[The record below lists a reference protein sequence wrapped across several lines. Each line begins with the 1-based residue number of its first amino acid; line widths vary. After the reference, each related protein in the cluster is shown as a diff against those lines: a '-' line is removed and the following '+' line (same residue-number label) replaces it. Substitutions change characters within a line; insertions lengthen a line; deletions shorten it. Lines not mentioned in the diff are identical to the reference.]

1 MNNVRNFK
9 EKHNPWG
16 KPTNASILRK
26 LNNTNIQ
33 RILSKQNIAESSRT
47 DQFPKSLLIN
57 KKNKRGDNKPKST
70 ASPTSNAD
78 NENMQNPR
86 ENLEEE
92 IKRLTNEVASLKK
105 DHLTP
110 PCVNRYGGKLY
121 QLHHQ
126 NRHHRRLS
134 RTVTITK

>member
-1 MNNVRNFK
+1 
-9 EKHNPWG
+9 
-16 KPTNASILRK
+16 
-26 LNNTNIQ
+26 
-33 RILSKQNIAESSRT
+33 
-47 DQFPKSLLIN
+47 
-57 KKNKRGDNKPKST
+57 
-70 ASPTSNAD
+70 
-78 NENMQNPR
+78 MQNPR

-121 QLHHQ
+121 QPHHQ

-134 RTVTITK
+134 RTVTITKWSQKTCKRDQQKNQVKYVLEFIQKTMETLLTYKK